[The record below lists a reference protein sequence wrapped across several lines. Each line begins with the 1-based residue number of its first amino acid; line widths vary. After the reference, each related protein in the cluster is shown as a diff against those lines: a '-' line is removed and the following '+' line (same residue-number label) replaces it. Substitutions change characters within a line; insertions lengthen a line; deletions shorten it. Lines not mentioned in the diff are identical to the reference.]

1 MIQNQKSTLLR
12 NLVLGPF
19 LTSTMQYLIPFS
31 TRNGVRRK
39 RLWLEISSNSAP
51 TNKFSSLFNSCAIF
65 KLVLILSSYIQV
77 LHADDVIEDHDK
89 LSTKMAT
96 SAFDVVPDE
105 IISRSNSAYQTN
117 YDNYFVAITTF
128 NPGDNLKKVT
138 KSFAYQHD
146 SSKNIM
152 DFSYGP
158 QSSNQLGLDV
168 KKPLAL
174 AINVSTSQLEKIRN
188 SPSINIKDQS
198 QFYNTTVA
206 SSKIISESVVSGT

>member
-39 RLWLEISSNSAP
+39 RLWLEISSNCPP

>member
-1 MIQNQKSTLLR
+1 
-12 NLVLGPF
+12 
-19 LTSTMQYLIPFS
+19 MQYLIPFS
-31 TRNGVRRK
+31 TKNGLRRK
-39 RLWLEISSNSAP
+39 RLWLEISNNSAS
-51 TNKFSSLFNSCAIF
+51 TNKFSSLLKSCAIF
-65 KLVLILSSYIQV
+65 KLVLILSSSIQM
-77 LHADDVIEDHDK
+77 LHADDIIEDHEN
-89 LSTKMAT
+89 LSPKMAT

-138 KSFAYQHD
+138 KSFTYQHD
-146 SSKNIM
+146 STKDIM
-152 DFSYGP
+152 DFTYGP
-158 QSSNQLGLDV
+158 QSSNEVGIDA

-206 SSKIISESVVSGT
+206 SSKIISESVVSGK

>member
-1 MIQNQKSTLLR
+1 MILNQKSTLLR

-39 RLWLEISSNSAP
+39 RLWLEISSNCPP

-206 SSKIISESVVSGT
+206 SSKIVSESVVSGT